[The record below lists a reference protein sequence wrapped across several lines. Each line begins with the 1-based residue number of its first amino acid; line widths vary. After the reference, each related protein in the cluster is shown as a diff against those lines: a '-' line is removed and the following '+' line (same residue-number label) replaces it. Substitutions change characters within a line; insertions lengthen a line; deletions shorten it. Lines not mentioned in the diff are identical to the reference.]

1 MPRQNRTL
9 RTLRGGGTS
18 SYTFNPASHV
28 MNNPVAWR
36 SEAIEGGVRSMPS
49 VSSHGLPMQRGGGG
63 GASYGFVGPSGFAG
77 GMAAISSTHC
87 QPLPVASLNTRG
99 GELWTQG
106 GGKRNATKRK
116 TSKQNK
122 NKSNRSRKNRNKSK
136 KNKRSNNKRN

>member
-49 VSSHGLPMQRGGGG
+49 VSSHGLPMQRGGGY
-63 GASYGFVGPSGFAG
+63 SFVGPNNLAG
-77 GMAAISSTHC
+77 GMAANSSTHC
-87 QPLPVASLNTRG
+87 QPLPVASLNTRV
-99 GELWTQG
+99 QG
-106 GGKRNATKRK
+106 GGKRK

-122 NKSNRSRKNRNKSK
+122 NRNRNRSRKNRNKSN